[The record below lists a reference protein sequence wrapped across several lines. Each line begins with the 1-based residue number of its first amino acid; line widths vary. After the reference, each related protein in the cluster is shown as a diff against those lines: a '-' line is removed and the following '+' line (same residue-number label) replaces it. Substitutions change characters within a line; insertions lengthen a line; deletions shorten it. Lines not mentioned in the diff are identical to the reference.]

1 MADTNKINVVLDE
14 EALEILGA
22 VSPELRN
29 SAIIVALKMFK
40 NSSIYK
46 KYFCTTEEC
55 REARSGQSDE
65 EDDSI
70 ALDDLQKLNPKK
82 ESQALVRDKPAS
94 PAEEPIITFDSF

>member
-46 KYFCTTEEC
+46 KYFCVLEEC
-55 REARSGQSDE
+55 KENDVEENIEGASLEISDKFE
-65 EDDSI
+65 KSKSTAI
-70 ALDDLQKLNPKK
+70 SS
-82 ESQALVRDKPAS
+82 ESVPAS
-94 PAEEPIITFDSF
+94 PEEPIITFDSF